1 MDNIKQVTIHVD
13 KGESRSGMAER
24 LARIPGVTVDVVDLL
39 SGDYA
44 IADKVGV
51 ERKAA
56 SDFVAS
62 IMDGRLFGQ
71 LELLKTEYETG
82 VVLIEGDLRS
92 VRSAIE
98 PVALDGALSYLALL
112 SGIQVLQAVDA
123 AHTAALLHRMAL
135 HTTHGLGYELP
146 LRSGKPKTNASW
158 QQYFLEGLPGVGPA
172 MAKTLLAH
180 FGSPHAVVTAST
192 EDLRKVKGVGQRTV
206 EKIHDVLGK
215 A

>member
-1 MDNIKQVTIHVD
+1 MNSIKQVTIHVD

-24 LARIPGVTVDVVDLL
+24 LDKIPGVTVDVVDLL

-51 ERKAA
+51 ERKTA

-98 PVALDGALSYLALL
+98 PVALDGALSYLTLL
-112 SGIQVLQAVDA
+112 SGIQVLQAADA

-135 HTTHGLGYELP
+135 HTTHGLGYELA
-146 LRSGKPKTNASW
+146 LRSGKPKNNASW

-172 MAKTLLAH
+172 MAKTLLSH
-180 FGSPHAVVTAST
+180 FGSPLAVVTASSD
-192 EDLRKVKGVGQRTV
+192 DLRKVKGVGQRTID
-206 EKIHDVLGK
+206 KIHDVLRK